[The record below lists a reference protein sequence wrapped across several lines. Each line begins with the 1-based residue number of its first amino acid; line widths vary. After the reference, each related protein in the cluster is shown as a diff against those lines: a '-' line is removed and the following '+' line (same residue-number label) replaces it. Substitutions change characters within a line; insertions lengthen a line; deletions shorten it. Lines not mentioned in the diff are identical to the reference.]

1 MLSRGV
7 HALRHDP
14 HFTAAKKVTHD
25 VKMKEEQEYEKAA
38 EDLFEGQAFMV
49 EDEQEKEKKGLCKL
63 PGCVKEK
70 NREKEGNAYCSR

>member
-49 EDEQEKEKKGLCKL
+49 EDE
-63 PGCVKEK
+63 
-70 NREKEGNAYCSR
+70 